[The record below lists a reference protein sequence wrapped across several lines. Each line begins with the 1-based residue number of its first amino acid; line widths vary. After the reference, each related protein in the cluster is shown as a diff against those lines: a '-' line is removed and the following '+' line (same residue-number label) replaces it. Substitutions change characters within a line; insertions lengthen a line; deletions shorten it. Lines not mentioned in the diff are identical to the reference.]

1 MFTILHSRLSGIAM
15 TTHPGRGLILFAI
28 VWAALTGT
36 TTAASEYPVRPIRY
50 IVPSSP
56 GGGPDTTARILAAEL
71 SRQIGQQFVVDNRP
85 GASGTIGMALLARA
99 APDGYTIAQAPTPTL
114 AIVPS
119 VLPKPGYDPQKDL
132 QAVVQLNTSYNML
145 VATLSLPI
153 GSVKELIDYARKNPN
168 KLLFA
173 SSGMASTLHLSGE
186 LFKLMTGT
194 QMLHVPFKGA
204 ASAMPDLLAGRVHV
218 MFDNIQSIGP
228 HVKATRVRGLGVT
241 SAKRSPVFPDL
252 PTIAEAGVPGFE
264 VTAWGGIVVPA
275 GASQATVARLNAEI
289 NKVLASTA
297 VREKF
302 SALDIQPVGGTPE
315 QFAALIKSETVKWAD
330 VVKRAGVKVD

>member
-119 VLPKPGYDPQKDL
+119 V
-132 QAVVQLNTSYNML
+132 
-145 VATLSLPI
+145 
-153 GSVKELIDYARKNPN
+153 
-168 KLLFA
+168 
-173 SSGMASTLHLSGE
+173 
-186 LFKLMTGT
+186 
-194 QMLHVPFKGA
+194 
-204 ASAMPDLLAGRVHV
+204 
-218 MFDNIQSIGP
+218 
-228 HVKATRVRGLGVT
+228 
-241 SAKRSPVFPDL
+241 
-252 PTIAEAGVPGFE
+252 
-264 VTAWGGIVVPA
+264 
-275 GASQATVARLNAEI
+275 
-289 NKVLASTA
+289 
-297 VREKF
+297 
-302 SALDIQPVGGTPE
+302 
-315 QFAALIKSETVKWAD
+315 
-330 VVKRAGVKVD
+330 